1 MKKIIASSLFTAL
14 FLMSTILLASDTV
27 TEKFKVWG
35 NCGMCKKTIEKS
47 LRIEGVSKASWDV
60 KSKEITVTYNPKKTD
75 LKTIQ
80 NAICAAGYDNDGC
93 KGSDAAY
100 NKLHSCCKYDRKE

>member
-1 MKKIIASSLFTAL
+1 MKNIILFISILVFTSLNSNTFAG
-14 FLMSTILLASDTV
+14 DGQ

-47 LRIEGVSKASWDV
+47 LKIDGVKKASWDV
-60 KSKEITVTYNPKKTD
+60 KSKELTVSFDAKKTN

-80 NAICAAGYDNDGC
+80 NAICEAGYDNDGC
-93 KGSDAAY
+93 KGNDAAY
-100 NKLHSCCKYDRKE
+100 EKLHSCCKYDIK

>member
-1 MKKIIASSLFTAL
+1 MKKLIILIQIAFIAI
-14 FLMSTILLASDTV
+14 FVQVYAGGAQ

-47 LRIEGVSKASWDV
+47 LRIDGVKKVNWDV
-60 KSKEITVTYNPKKTD
+60 KTKEITVSFDPKKTN

-80 NAICAAGYDNDGC
+80 EAVCNAGYDNDGC
-93 KGSDAAY
+93 KGNDEAY
-100 NKLHSCCKYDRKE
+100 NKLHSCCKYDRK

>member
-1 MKKIIASSLFTAL
+1 MKNTNLIFSFLLVSIITINAL
-14 FLMSTILLASDTV
+14 AVGLQ

-47 LRIEGVSKASWDV
+47 LKIDGVKKASWDV
-60 KSKEITVTYNPKKTD
+60 KSKEITVSFDPKKTN

-80 NAICAAGYDNDGC
+80 NAICEAGYDNDGC
-93 KGSDAAY
+93 KGNDAAY
-100 NKLHSCCKYDRKE
+100 SKLHSCCKYDRK

>member
-1 MKKIIASSLFTAL
+1 MVIAFTLNA
-14 FLMSTILLASDTV
+14 MAGGGQ

-47 LRIEGVSKASWDV
+47 LKIDGVKKASWDV
-60 KSKEITVTYNPKKTD
+60 KTKEITVNFDPKKTD
-75 LKTIQ
+75 LKKIQ

-93 KGSDAAY
+93 KGNDAAY
-100 NKLHSCCKYDRKE
+100 EKLHACCKYDRK

>member
-1 MKKIIASSLFTAL
+1 MKNIILII
-14 FLMSTILLASDTV
+14 TIIFNTLLITNTFAGGGQ

-47 LRIEGVSKASWDV
+47 LKIEGVKKASWDV
-60 KSKEITVTYNPKKTD
+60 KSKEITVSFDPKKTN

-80 NAICAAGYDNDGC
+80 SAVCAAGYDNDGC
-93 KGSDAAY
+93 KGNDAAY
-100 NKLHSCCKYDRKE
+100 EKLHSCCKYNRK

>member
-1 MKKIIASSLFTAL
+1 MKKNIFFKSILMLIFISTTLFA
-14 FLMSTILLASDTV
+14 FNKQ

-47 LRIEGVSKASWDV
+47 LKIVGVKNANWDI
-60 KSKEITVTYNPKKTD
+60 KTKELTVSFDAKKTD

-80 NAICAAGYDNDGC
+80 SAICAAGYDNEGC
-93 KGSDAAY
+93 KADDTAY
-100 NKLHSCCKYDRKE
+100 DKLHTCCKYERK

>member
-1 MKKIIASSLFTAL
+1 MKNIFLIITILFT
-14 FLMSTILLASDTV
+14 TIFTTNTFAGGSQ

-47 LRIEGVSKASWDV
+47 LKIDGVKKASWDV
-60 KSKEITVTYNPKKTD
+60 NSKELTVSFDAKKTN

-80 NAICAAGYDNDGC
+80 TAICDAGYDNDGC

-100 NKLHSCCKYDRKE
+100 EKLHTCCKYDRK